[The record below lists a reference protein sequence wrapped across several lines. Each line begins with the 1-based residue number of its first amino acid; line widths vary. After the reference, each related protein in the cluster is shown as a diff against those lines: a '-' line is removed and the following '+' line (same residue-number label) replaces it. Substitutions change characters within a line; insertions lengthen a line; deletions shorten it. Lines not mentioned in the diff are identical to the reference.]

1 MIIVK
6 KYGNRRLYDS
16 NRSCY
21 INLEQLADLI
31 RGGETVQVQDV
42 KTGEDLTQEV
52 LLQVVMEVLRGTD
65 VLSVDMLHRI
75 IKSTGSHP
83 WNHMVHQQLVAGM
96 KMVSSQME
104 QAERMMRMGAGVMG
118 EGWSFDGAAKP
129 QRAAHSPAPPPVP
142 DPPVPDPPVPEP
154 PTPEPPPE
162 PEPAPGGTAPGQQ
175 LDELKAR
182 LEELEKLLRG

>member
-75 IKSTGSHP
+75 IKSTGSNP
-83 WNHMVHQQLVAGM
+83 WNQMVYQQLVAGM

-104 QAERMMRMGAGVMG
+104 QAERMMRMGAGAMG
-118 EGWSFDGAAKP
+118 KGWPFDGAATP
-129 QRAAHSPAPPPVP
+129 QGAAPSPAPSPAPESPAP
-142 DPPVPDPPVPEP
+142 DPPAPEP
-154 PTPEPPPE
+154 PSEPE
-162 PEPAPGGTAPGQQ
+162 PEPEPRSEAPDQQ

-182 LEELEKLLRG
+182 LAELEKLMRG